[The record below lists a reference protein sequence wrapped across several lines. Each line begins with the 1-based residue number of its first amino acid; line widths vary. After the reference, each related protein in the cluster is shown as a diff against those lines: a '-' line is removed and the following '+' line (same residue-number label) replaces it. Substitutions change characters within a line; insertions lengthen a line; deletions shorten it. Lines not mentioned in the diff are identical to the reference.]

1 MPNKI
6 KNVVLN
12 EQGAIVVEATISLT
26 AFMFLIVTILTV
38 INICYAQAKS
48 ALQSIQQ
55 LRKFQNI
62 LIFITLLD

>member
-38 INICYAQAKS
+38 INICYA
-48 ALQSIQQ
+48 
-55 LRKFQNI
+55 
-62 LIFITLLD
+62 